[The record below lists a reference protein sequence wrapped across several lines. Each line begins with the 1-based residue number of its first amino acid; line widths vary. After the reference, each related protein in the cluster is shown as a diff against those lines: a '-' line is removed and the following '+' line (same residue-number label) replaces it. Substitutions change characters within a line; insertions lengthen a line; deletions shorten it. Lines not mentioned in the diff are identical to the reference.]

1 MAKSKPTGEY
11 KERDRQ
17 FRKITRLRAKHERA
31 GNPVISVDTKKKE
44 KLGNLYRDGQ
54 VYCLE
59 AEAVYDHDYPHLA
72 EGNLIPHGI
81 YDLKHN
87 DAMVNIGTSSD
98 TAEFACESIELW
110 WKQVGCHRYGGA
122 TSLLILAD
130 CGGSNSCHHHVFKEA
145 LQSLANNIGLEIRI
159 AHYPPYTSK
168 WNPIEH
174 RLFPHVSRA
183 MAGVVLKDHDLVKA
197 LLENTQTESGLSVK
211 ANVIFKTYEKG
222 KKARADLYDHGT
234 IIFDKILRKLNYK
247 VVPAYQ

>member
-1 MAKSKPTGEY
+1 M
-11 KERDRQ
+11 
-17 FRKITRLRAKHERA
+17 
-31 GNPVISVDTKKKE
+31 
-44 KLGNLYRDGQ
+44 
-54 VYCLE
+54 
-59 AEAVYDHDYPHLA
+59 
-72 EGNLIPHGI
+72 
-81 YDLKHN
+81 
-87 DAMVNIGTSSD
+87 
-98 TAEFACESIELW
+98 
-110 WKQVGCHRYGGA
+110 GCHRYGGGA
-122 TSLLILAD
+122 TSLLILVD

-197 LLENTQTESGLSVK
+197 LLENTHTESGLSVK
-211 ANVIFKTYEKG
+211 ANVIYKVYEKG
-222 KKARADLYDHGT
+222 KKARADLYDRGT